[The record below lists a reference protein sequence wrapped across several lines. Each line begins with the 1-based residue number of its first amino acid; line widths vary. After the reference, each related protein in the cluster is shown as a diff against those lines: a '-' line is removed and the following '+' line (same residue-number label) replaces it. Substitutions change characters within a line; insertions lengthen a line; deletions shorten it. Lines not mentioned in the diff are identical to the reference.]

1 MKPLKPINIDVAS
14 GLHIALLPRNAYSV
28 RDPMVASSLG
38 MALERQQGVH
48 AIGTDCITDFDTW
61 PGTMAYTPPGVDVFS
76 ESPGGGEYLLVRWRP
91 EADSGMAAGGGQRE
105 QWTPHRLALRQAWHL
120 RRLLLAEQ
128 QDTLALEQAALAF
141 SGLKRGR
148 IVVPNQPVRTVYRQ
162 VLDRIAEEFDQPL
175 TIAQLA
181 AAVHKTPLAFLREFT
196 QLVGSTPHAFIME
209 TRLQAARA
217 MIRHSDLPLSFIAA
231 DCGFAHQSHMGLAFR
246 KVLGQT
252 PGDYRASLQH
262 WRHGAIHAQVDAA
275 DVGRQRAGQEGD
287 RGSDVFHP
295 AYPAHRHLGE

>member
-1 MKPLKPINIDVAS
+1 MKPLEPINVDVAP
-14 GLHIALLPRNAYSV
+14 GLHIALLPRSAYSV
-28 RDPMVASSLG
+28 RDPLSTSSLG

-48 AIGTDCITDFDTW
+48 AIGTDRRTDFDTW
-61 PGTMAYTPPGVDVFS
+61 PGTLAYTPPGVEVFS

-91 EADSGMAAGGGQRE
+91 EADAGIEAGNGRRE
-105 QWTPHRLALRQAWHL
+105 QWAPHRLALRQAWQL

-128 QDTLALEQAALAF
+128 QDALALEQAALAF
-141 SGLKRGR
+141 TGLKRGR

-162 VLDRIAEEFDQPL
+162 VLDRIADEFDQPL

-181 AAVHKTPLAFLREFT
+181 AAADKSPLAFLREFT

-217 MIRHSDLPLSFIAA
+217 MIRHGDLPLSFIAA
-231 DCGFAHQSHMGLAFR
+231 ECGFAHQSHMGLVFR

-262 WRHGAIHAQVDAA
+262 RRHGAIHAQVDAA
-275 DVGRQRAGQEGD
+275 DVGSQRAGQEGD
-287 RGSDVFHP
+287 CGSDVFHP
-295 AYPAHRHLGE
+295 ADPAHRHLGE